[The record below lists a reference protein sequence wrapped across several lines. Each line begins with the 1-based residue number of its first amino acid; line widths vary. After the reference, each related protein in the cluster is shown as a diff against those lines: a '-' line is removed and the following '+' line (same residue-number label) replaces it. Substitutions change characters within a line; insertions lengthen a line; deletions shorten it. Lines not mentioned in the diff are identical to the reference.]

1 MDFLI
6 KPCSFLFIIILT
18 YLLKRAGLFHKDL
31 SKIVMKI
38 VLNVTLPAAA
48 ISAFTDPGRDLSML
62 LLVILGFGGAVGSYF
77 LMFLLSS
84 EKITCRLR
92 YVARE
97 RLHRTI
103 SCPRRIGSLSEPCE
117 LSEQACRAAA
127 HPRESFCYTGKRR
140 ELSCITK
147 KEDRILYLIGV
158 SGFNI
163 GCYGMPVINA
173 FFGSIGT
180 ITSIM
185 FDIGNS
191 AMMIGGNYAFTSILL
206 HTDGTKEQIRV
217 PDLLKR
223 FFSSAAMVTYMVL
236 LVFCIIG
243 ISIPQQVADFISP
256 LASANAFLSMF
267 MLGLLFTLPRKKA
280 DWKGMAVVL
289 AFRFAV
295 AAALSFAMFHILPFS
310 LEVRRI
316 VILLLFCPMGSM
328 SPGFIARCGG
338 DGELASFTNSMSTL
352 ASLVVMSALAG
363 YFSIQ

>member
-31 SKIVMKI
+31 SKVVMKI

-48 ISAFTDPGRDLSML
+48 ISAFTDAARDLSML

-77 LMFLLSS
+77 LMYLLTR
-84 EKITCRLR
+84 K
-92 YVARE
+92 
-97 RLHRTI
+97 
-103 SCPRRIGSLSEPCE
+103 
-117 LSEQACRAAA
+117 
-127 HPRESFCYTGKRR
+127 
-140 ELSCITK
+140 TK

-158 SGFNI
+158 SGFNV

-206 HTDGTKEQIRV
+206 HTDGTKERIRI
-217 PDLLKR
+217 PDLIKR

-267 MLGLLFTLPRKKA
+267 MLGLLFTLPRKKS
-280 DWKGMAVVL
+280 DWKGMTVVL

-295 AAALSFAMFHILPFS
+295 AAALSVVMFHVLPFS
-310 LEVRRI
+310 PEVRRI
-316 VILLLFCPMGSM
+316 VVLLLFCPMGSM

-352 ASLVVMSALAG
+352 SSLIVMTALAA
-363 YFSIQ
+363 YFA